1 MKGKTQ
7 KLLLNESVKHVGRVG
22 DVVEVSSGYARNF
35 LIPRGIAVAPTPKN
49 LERVES
55 KKQEAIR
62 QEAELRAKQEQ
73 VIAKLATVELAI
85 ERRANEQGHLYGS
98 VSATEISK
106 ALAAQGFE
114 IEPSEVF
121 LPGKIDKIDVY
132 TVDVGFDE
140 DLRTSVKVYVSP
152 DAESKADMEAWAK
165 EHPPVAPK
173 PAAAA
178 TPAAPTEADAAAQ
191 ATAAAE

>member
-35 LIPRGIAVAPTPKN
+35 LIPKGIAVAPTPSN
-49 LERVES
+49 LQKVES

-62 QEAELRAKQEQ
+62 QEAELRSKQEAI
-73 VIAKLATVELAI
+73 IAKLATVELAI

-106 ALAAQGFE
+106 ALAAQGYE
-114 IEPSEVF
+114 IEATDIY

-132 TVDVGFDE
+132 TVDVGFAD

-152 DAESKADMEAWAK
+152 DAESKAGMDEWAR
-165 EHPPVAPK
+165 EHPPTAKPT

-178 TPAAPTEADAAAQ
+178 PAATEEPAAA
-191 ATAAAE
+191 AAAE

>member
-22 DVVEVSSGYARNF
+22 DVVEVSSGYARNY
-35 LIPRGIAVAPTPKN
+35 LIPNGIAVQPTPSN
-49 LERVES
+49 LQKVES

-62 QEAELRAKQEQ
+62 QEAELRAKQEA
-73 VIAKLATVELAI
+73 VIAKLSTVELAI

-114 IEPSEVF
+114 VEPSEVF
-121 LPGKIDKIDVY
+121 LPGKIDRIDVY
-132 TVDVGFDE
+132 TVDVGFAD

-165 EHPPVAPK
+165 EHAVTAAPAK
-173 PAAAA
+173 PAAKAD
-178 TPAAPTEADAAAQ
+178 APTEADAETQAA
-191 ATAAAE
+191 AAAE